1 VAGLSSP
8 SPCGGHEHSRGPC
21 CFKVAV
27 HRRTENMNLSMKE
40 RKKERK
46 KQFFSIDKLS
56 LLFLILDNLLLKTF
70 ITNCLFFLAKENA
83 NFLNYLNTSK

>member
-1 VAGLSSP
+1 
-8 SPCGGHEHSRGPC
+8 
-21 CFKVAV
+21 
-27 HRRTENMNLSMKE
+27 MKE